1 MARPGPFGEAVTL
14 RPPHGRA
21 ALALTGRPRD
31 ETRTQNALQGG
42 RRSLFARVPAD
53 PGTVET
59 LLTPVWVNNSWGL
72 RELRTYH
79 KPLDLVR
86 ERSPERPVALVRP
99 DAVAVAGLWFQENFK
114 GDVYYA
120 VKANP
125 SPWVISTLAGNGVT
139 AFDVASIPE
148 IELVAEHAPGSRMAF
163 MHPVKSRAA
172 IARAYHDFGVRTF
185 ALDCHEELE
194 KILVATGGA
203 KDLNLLVRLAVQA
216 EGAQYSLAGKF
227 GVPQEQAPALLLA
240 ARRATDELMGVA
252 FHVGS
257 QCMRPTAYQAA
268 MAQASRALVRAGV
281 FADVVDVGGGFPSVY
296 PGMIPPDMA
305 DYVDSIHRGF
315 DEMKVH
321 ETTELWC
328 EPGRALVAE
337 SSSILAK
344 VELKK
349 GDALYL
355 NEGSYGSMFDAT
367 HARWPF
373 PTKLVR
379 DGEASSELKPF
390 RFYGPTCDSIDHMP
404 GPFWL
409 PEDVREGD
417 YVEIGML
424 GAYGVAMSTRFNGFG
439 DTDTVV
445 VEDAPMASMFGLAE
459 RVIPLRRTHQEE
471 GRKVVRLSRPKGA
484 AGKKRRRRS

>member
-1 MARPGPFGEAVTL
+1 MHNFHSA
-14 RPPHGRA
+14 
-21 ALALTGRPRD
+21 
-31 ETRTQNALQGG
+31 
-42 RRSLFARVPAD
+42 
-53 PGTVET
+53 
-59 LLTPVWVNNSWGL
+59 
-72 RELRTYH
+72 
-79 KPLDLVR
+79 LDLVR

-99 DAVAVAGLWFQENFK
+99 DAVALAGSWFQQNFK
-114 GDVYYA
+114 GEVLYA

-125 SPWVISTLAGNGVT
+125 SPWVIETLRDAGIT
-139 AFDVASIPE
+139 SYDVASIPE
-148 IELVAEHAPGSRMAF
+148 IELVRSVQPGAKLAF
-163 MHPVKSRAA
+163 MHPVKSRRAISAA
-172 IARAYHDFGVRTF
+172 YFDHGVRTF
-185 ALDCHEELE
+185 ALDTREELE
-194 KILVATGGA
+194 KIIDATGQA
-203 KDLNLLVRLAVQA
+203 KDLNLLVRLHVSA
-216 EGAQYSLAGKF
+216 EGAAYTLSGKF
-227 GVPQEQAPALLLA
+227 GVSVEQAPSLLLA
-240 ARRATDELMGVA
+240 ARQATNELMGVS

-296 PGMIPPDMA
+296 PGMVPPDMS

-315 DEMKVH
+315 DEMRVH

-355 NEGSYGSMFDAT
+355 NDGSYGSMFDAT
-367 HARWPF
+367 HSRWPF

-379 DGEASSELKPF
+379 PGGEASSLLKPF

-417 YVEIGML
+417 YIEIGML
-424 GAYGVAMSTRFNGFG
+424 GAYGVAMNTRFNGFG
-439 DTDTVV
+439 ENDHAVV
-445 VEDAPMASMFGLAE
+445 HDAPMASMYGLA
-459 RVIPLRRTHQEE
+459 RRSIPTPRTEE
-471 GRKVVRLSRPKGA
+471 HSVVRFPRAKGRKT
-484 AGKKRRRRS
+484 RRR